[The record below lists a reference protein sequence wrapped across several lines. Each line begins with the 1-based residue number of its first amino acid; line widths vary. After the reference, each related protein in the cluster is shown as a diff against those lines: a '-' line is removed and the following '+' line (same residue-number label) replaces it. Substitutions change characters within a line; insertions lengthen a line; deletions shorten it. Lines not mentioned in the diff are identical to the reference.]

1 MTNEELLQIIEK
13 AGKEKATKLYLSNN
27 QLSSLPPEICQL
39 SNLTELH
46 LSNNQLSSLPSKIW
60 QLSNLMVLDLAHNQL
75 SNLSPEICQ
84 LSNLTTIDLR
94 NNQLSSLPPEIC
106 QLSDLTMLLL
116 DNNQLSSLPPEIS
129 QLSRLVTLLLN
140 NNQLSSLPPEI
151 SQLSNL
157 TTLFLENNQLSSLP
171 PEISQL
177 SDLALLFLENN
188 QLSSL
193 PPEIGQLCDL
203 IELNLDK
210 NPLTSPPPEIV
221 EQGTQ
226 AILTYLRERLQD
238 SQRQWISKLL
248 IVGEGGVGKTSLLRA
263 LRGEKFDTQESTT
276 HGIEIKWLDLSHPSK
291 AGTTMHLKTWDF
303 GGQEIYH
310 ATHQFF
316 LTNRSLF
323 LLAWNARLGFEQG
336 KLYYW
341 LDTIKALAPES
352 PILLV
357 ATHIDERDADLPLKE
372 LRDKYPQIVEHYKIS
387 SKISRGVEEL
397 RQAIAEAAAKLPLMG
412 EIWPTTQGKRIMSTR
427 PFDYQ

>member
-1 MTNEELLQIIEK
+1 VTNEELLQVIEQ
-13 AGKEKATKLYLSNN
+13 AAKEKV
-27 QLSSLPPEICQL
+27 
-39 SNLTELH
+39 TELD
-46 LSNNQLSSLPSKIW
+46 LS
-60 QLSNLMVLDLAHNQL
+60 
-75 SNLSPEICQ
+75 
-84 LSNLTTIDLR
+84 
-94 NNQLSSLPPEIC
+94 
-106 QLSDLTMLLL
+106 
-116 DNNQLSSLPPEIS
+116 
-129 QLSRLVTLLLN
+129 

-157 TTLFLENNQLSSLP
+157 TTLYLSNNQLGSLP

-177 SDLALLFLENN
+177 S
-188 QLSSL
+188 
-193 PPEIGQLCDL
+193 
-203 IELNLDK
+203 NLTTLYLHN
-210 NPLTSPPPEIV
+210 NPLTSPPPEIF

-226 AILTYLRERLQD
+226 AILTSLRERLED

-248 IVGEGGVGKTSLLRA
+248 VVGEGGVGKTSLLRA

-276 HGIEIKWLDLSHPSK
+276 HGIEIKSLPLTHPTE
-291 AGTTMHLKTWDF
+291 ADVTMHLNTWNF

-316 LTNRSLF
+316 LTNHSLF

-372 LRDKYPQIVEHYKIS
+372 LRDNYPQIAEHCKIS
-387 SKISRGVEEL
+387 SKSSLGIEEL
-397 RQAIAEAAAKLPLMG
+397 RQVIYEIQTQYYSCGNSDLVYCPSTPL
-412 EIWPTTQGKRIMSTR
+412 
-427 PFDYQ
+427 YN